1 MTVAARVLFILAGSA
16 LAGFLGYHLVGI
28 AGRWAEAA
36 YARNDSDLGTI
47 FMAGLCAW
55 TVLVL
60 AGGLAGNWLYV
71 RRRQARAQQHD

>member
-1 MTVAARVLFILAGSA
+1 MAARVLFILAGSA